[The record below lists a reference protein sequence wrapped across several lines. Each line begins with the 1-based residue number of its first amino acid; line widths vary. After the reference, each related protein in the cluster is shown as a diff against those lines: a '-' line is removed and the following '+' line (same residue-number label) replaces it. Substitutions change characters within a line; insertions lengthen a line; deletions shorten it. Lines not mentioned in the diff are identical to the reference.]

1 MRKKIRNVISYMGA
15 FLFIFGILQFLV
27 SLFFDPW
34 HIVIV
39 FTSTLLTV
47 IVIRN
52 HFTPPC
58 PSKKY

>member
-1 MRKKIRNVISYMGA
+1 MRKKIRNAISYMGA
-15 FLFIFGILQFLV
+15 FLFIFGILQLLV

-34 HIVIV
+34 HIAIV
-39 FTSTLLTV
+39 FISSLLTV